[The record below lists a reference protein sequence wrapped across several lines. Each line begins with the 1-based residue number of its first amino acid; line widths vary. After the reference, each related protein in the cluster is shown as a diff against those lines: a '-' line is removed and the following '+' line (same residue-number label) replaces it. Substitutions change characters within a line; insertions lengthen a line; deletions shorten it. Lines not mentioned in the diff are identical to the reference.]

1 MAIIAPFRG
10 LRYNQVLIKNMED
23 VITPPWDVISP
34 EEQNAY
40 YERHPCNMIR
50 LILGKTFPQDN
61 QVDNRYTRAAH
72 FFKNWQREGILIKDD
87 QPSLY
92 LYEIEYSVKQRTRKR
107 CGFISLVKLEDFGEG
122 QLFPHEMMYSSAK
135 LDRLTLLEKCHAHF
149 SPVFALYSDPKD
161 NVIAT
166 LHSGIKSKPLLE
178 FEDLFHVKHRLWG
191 IQEKG
196 VINDVALQMKDKALL
211 IADGHHRYKAAL
223 DYRNN
228 IRARYPHAGEMASFN
243 YVMMYLCNL
252 YSPGLVILPVHRLI
266 SKWVDFNLEDFL
278 GKAEKYFKI
287 KSYKIDKDNKHQIM
301 RHFYEDLK
309 KMDTSFGMYVKQNP
323 SYYTLTSKKDL
334 VESAQDIRPDFR
346 ELDVAIFTHFVL
358 ERILGLEPKD
368 MDNEGVI
375 QYTPHME
382 TAIKLV
388 DNGSIQAAFLLN
400 PTKVEHVHKIASKG
414 LTMPHK
420 STYFYPKVMAGLV
433 IHKIDLW

>member
-1 MAIIAPFRG
+1 MAIIAPFKG
-10 LRYNQVLIKNMED
+10 LRYNQVFIKNMED

-34 EEQNAY
+34 QEQNAY

-61 QVDNRYTRAAH
+61 ERDNRHTRAAH
-72 FFKNWQREGILIKDD
+72 FFESWQRERILVRDD

-92 LYEIEYSVKQRTRKR
+92 PYEIEYSVKQRRRKR
-107 CGFISLVKLEDFGEG
+107 YGLITLVRLENFGQG
-122 QLFPHEMMYSSAK
+122 QVRPHEMMYSSAQ

-161 NVIAT
+161 SVIAT
-166 LHSGIKSKPLLE
+166 LHSGIRSKPLLE
-178 FEDLFHVKHRLWG
+178 FEDLFHVKCRLWA

-196 VINDVALQMKDKALL
+196 VINDVALYMKDKSLL

-228 IRARYPHAGEMASFN
+228 MRARYPHAEETASFN

-252 YSPGLVILPVHRLI
+252 DSPGLVILPAHRLI
-266 SKWVDFNLEDFL
+266 SKSVGFDLEDFL
-278 GKAEKYFKI
+278 RKAEKYFKI
-287 KSYKIDKDNKHQIM
+287 KSYKFDKDNKRKVM
-301 RHFYEDLK
+301 RHFCEDLE

-323 SYYTLTSKKDL
+323 SYYMLISKKDV

-346 ELDVAIFTHFVL
+346 ELDVAIFTHFIL
-358 ERILGLEPKD
+358 RRILGLEPKD
-368 MDNEGVI
+368 LDNESIV
-375 QYTPHME
+375 QHTPDME

-388 DNGSIQAAFLLN
+388 DNGGIQVAFLLN
-400 PTKVEHVHKIASKG
+400 PTKVEHVYRIASKG
-414 LTMPHK
+414 LIMPHK

-433 IHKIDLW
+433 IHKVDL